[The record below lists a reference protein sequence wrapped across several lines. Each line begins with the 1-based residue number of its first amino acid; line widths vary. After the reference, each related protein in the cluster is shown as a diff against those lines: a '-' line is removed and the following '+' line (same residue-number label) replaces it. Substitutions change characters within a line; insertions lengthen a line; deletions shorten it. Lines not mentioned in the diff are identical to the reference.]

1 MKRKNIILAMLP
13 IILAIIVLQS
23 CTKEDSATFT
33 IYHAFTTPTVVAPV
47 DGTTLK
53 LAGTT
58 TVDLKWA
65 TTDADNASP
74 LADVYFGTTATPPLY
89 KSALGALILNVPV
102 VPGITYYWYV
112 VMKDTHGVMTTSP
125 TWSFTIF
132 DPLAIFVGTFKVDEP
147 AEGWTY
153 NVSFI
158 KSSDTTLHIGNG
170 LAGAYD
176 GWWASWGATFTLDL
190 TANTYTMAKTDFGGG
205 YAGQESGT
213 INQTTGTMV
222 GTYTVWQT
230 KSGVTNI
237 AETGTHTYTRQ

>member
-33 IYHAFTTPTVVAPV
+33 IYNAFITPTVVAPV

-53 LAGTT
+53 LTPTTT
-58 TVDLKWA
+58 TVDLKWV
-65 TTDADNASP
+65 TTNADNAP
-74 LADVYFGTTATPPLY
+74 VLADVYFGTTATAPLY
-89 KSALGALILNVPV
+89 KSSVGALLLNVPV
-102 VPGITYYWYV
+102 VTGKTYYWYV

-132 DPLAIFVGTFKVDEP
+132 DPLAIFVGNYNVDEP
-147 AEGWTY
+147 AEGWSY
-153 NVSFI
+153 AVSFI
-158 KSSDTTLHIGNG
+158 KSSSTTIHIGNG
-170 LAGAYD
+170 AGSYD

-205 YAGQESGT
+205 YQGQESGT
-213 INQTTGTMV
+213 INQTTGKMV
-222 GTYTVWQT
+222 GTYTVWQNNA
-230 KSGVTNI
+230 V
-237 AETGTHTYTRQ
+237 AETGTHTYTKK